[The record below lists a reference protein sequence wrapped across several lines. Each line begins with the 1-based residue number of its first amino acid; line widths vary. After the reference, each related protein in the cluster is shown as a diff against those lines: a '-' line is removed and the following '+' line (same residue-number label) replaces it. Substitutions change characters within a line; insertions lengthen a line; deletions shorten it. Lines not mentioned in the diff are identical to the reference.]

1 MRNTI
6 KTLEECIADL
16 KKLIPSHAKTTFIN
30 YKDIDLEVEFQ
41 DSYDNRFPE
50 DGQTIYVHR
59 VYCAGV
65 NITGLF
71 DVDKGRM
78 RDDLIELYLENQE
91 NQ

>member
-50 DGQTIYVHR
+50 DGQYVYVLR
-59 VYCAGV
+59 VYVAGV
-65 NITGLF
+65 DITELF
-71 DVDKGRM
+71 EQEWM
-78 RDDLIELYLENQE
+78 QNELVEIYLKNQKL
-91 NQ
+91 